1 MQPHAL
7 YPKQRRRAEK
17 HTRRDLFFCILCH
30 SIVLGFAQQTLD
42 LSRKR
47 HADRKAVFFKLLDSI
62 FSPLSL
68 ILILLLSGLFSPKSR
83 RPEGGSGSDSCGYRS
98 PMTFCLLFL
107 AVFLDGCYVHSQAR
121 AAKIP
126 ASLQRNLICIQLNT
140 ELVERTPN
148 QQVAPSC
155 LGART
160 C

>member
-1 MQPHAL
+1 MHCIPNREGGLKNTHVGIFSFVYCVIRSSLAL
-7 YPKQRRRAEK
+7 HNKRWISREQ
-17 HTRRDLFFCILCH
+17 
-30 SIVLGFAQQTLD
+30 
-42 LSRKR
+42 SRKR

-62 FSPLSL
+62 FSPLAL

-83 RPEGGSGSDSCGYRS
+83 RPEGGSGSDSCGHRS

>member
-1 MQPHAL
+1 MYIVSFDRPWLCTTNTGSLESSQ
-7 YPKQRRRAEK
+7 EK
-17 HTRRDLFFCILCH
+17 DTQTEKLC
-30 SIVLGFAQQTLD
+30 FQ
-42 LSRKR
+42 
-47 HADRKAVFFKLLDSI
+47 LLDSI

-83 RPEGGSGSDSCGYRS
+83 RPEGGSGSDSCGHRS
-98 PMTFCLLFL
+98 PMTSDSSAFCRLFL
-107 AVFLDGCYVHSQAR
+107 SVFLDGCYVHSQAR

-140 ELVERTPN
+140 DVVERTPN